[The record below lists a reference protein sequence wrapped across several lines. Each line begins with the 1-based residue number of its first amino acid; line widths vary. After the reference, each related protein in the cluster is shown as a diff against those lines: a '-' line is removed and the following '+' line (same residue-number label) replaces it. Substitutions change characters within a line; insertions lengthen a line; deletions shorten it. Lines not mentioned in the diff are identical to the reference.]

1 VCGGSGFR
9 IEHPCPTCHGAGV
22 EFAARQVKVRIP
34 AGVEDGQRIRVKGR
48 GAAGRGG
55 APAGNLYVVVHVG
68 GHPVFGRKGK
78 ELTVAVPVTFSEAAL
93 GTTLSVPTL
102 DRPVTL
108 KVPPGTRSGR
118 VLRVRGRGV
127 PASSGAGDLLVTVEV
142 AVPDSLSDPEREAV
156 VALGDLMK
164 GDPLREHLWSDQ

>member
-1 VCGGSGFR
+1 MR
-9 IEHPCPTCHGAGV
+9 IEKPCPTCHGAGV
-22 EFAARQVKVRIP
+22 ELRARQVKVRIP

-55 APAGNLYVVVHVG
+55 GPAGNLYVVVHVG

-78 ELTVAVPVTFSEAAL
+78 DLTVSVPVTFPEVVL
-93 GTTLSVPTL
+93 GATITVPTL
-102 DRPVTL
+102 EHPVTL
-108 KVPPGTRSGR
+108 KVPAGTRSGR

-127 PASSGAGDLLVTVEV
+127 PAASGAGDLLVSVEV
-142 AVPDSLSDPEREAV
+142 AVPDQLSDSEREAV

-164 GDPLREHLWSDQ
+164 GDALREHLWREQ